1 MTLLKTPHRAPQ
13 SLQNGLAS
21 AATPPF
27 HRLPVRRGPFNCLA
41 LLSCERER
49 AVGVENGAVVARL
62 DGEIREILTNQV
74 TVDAMVEPLLSGK
87 ERTQGKIDRLLRDL
101 GGLIEELATLEGT
114 VHWFAK
120 LGRFPYKPLYPEG
133 LQGGDLVNLREKL
146 LSNDPGGPRRG
157 EAMQVV
163 S

>member
-1 MTLLKTPHRAPQ
+1 MSVLKTPHRAPQ

-27 HRLPVRRGPFNCLA
+27 HKVPVRRGPFNYLA

-49 AVGVENGAVVARL
+49 AVGVENGEAVGRV
-62 DGEIREILTNQV
+62 DGEIREILSGQATIG
-74 TVDAMVEPLLSGK
+74 AMVEPLLSGK
-87 ERTQGKIDRLLRDL
+87 ERTQGKIDRLLRDP

-133 LQGGDLVNLREKL
+133 LQGGDLVNLNAWCEF
-146 LSNDPGGPRRG
+146 
-157 EAMQVV
+157 
-163 S
+163 

>member
-1 MTLLKTPHRAPQ
+1 V
-13 SLQNGLAS
+13 S
-21 AATPPF
+21 
-27 HRLPVRRGPFNCLA
+27 
-41 LLSCERER
+41 ER
-49 AVGVENGAVVARL
+49 AVRIENGEVVARL

-87 ERTQGKIDRLLRDL
+87 ERTRGKIDRLLRDL

-120 LGRFPYKPLYPEG
+120 LGRSPYEPLYPEG
-133 LQGGDLVNLREKL
+133 LQGEDLVNLREKL
-146 LSNDPGGPRRG
+146 LSNDPGGHRRG
-157 EAMQVV
+157 GAMQVV

>member
-1 MTLLKTPHRAPQ
+1 
-13 SLQNGLAS
+13 
-21 AATPPF
+21 
-27 HRLPVRRGPFNCLA
+27 VRRGPFNCLA

-49 AVGVENGAVVARL
+49 AVGVENG
-62 DGEIREILTNQV
+62 EIREILANQV
-74 TVDAMVEPLLSGK
+74 TVDTMVEPLLSGK
-87 ERTQGKIDRLLRDL
+87 ERTQGKVDRLLRDL

-114 VHWFAK
+114 VHWFRK
-120 LGRFPYKPLYPEG
+120 RGRFPYKPLYPEG

-157 EAMQVV
+157 GAMQVV

>member
-27 HRLPVRRGPFNCLA
+27 HKVPVRRGPFNYLA

-49 AVGVENGAVVARL
+49 AVGLENGEVVARL
-62 DGEIREILTNQV
+62 DGEIREILANQV
-74 TVDAMVEPLLSGK
+74 TVDAMVEPLHSGK
-87 ERTQGKIDRLLRDL
+87 ERTRGKIDRLLRDL

-120 LGRFPYKPLYPEG
+120 LGRSPYRPLYPEG
-133 LQGGDLVNLREKL
+133 LQGGDLVSLREKL
-146 LSNDPGGPRRG
+146 LSNHLLD
-157 EAMQVV
+157 
-163 S
+163 

>member
-1 MTLLKTPHRAPQ
+1 MTLQKTPHRAPQ

-27 HRLPVRRGPFNCLA
+27 HKLPVRRDPFNCLA

-49 AVGVENGAVVARL
+49 AVRVENGEMVARL

-74 TVDAMVEPLLSGK
+74 YLPAMVEPLLSGK

-120 LGRFPYKPLYPEG
+120 LGRSPYKPIYPEG

-146 LSNDPGGPRRG
+146 LSNDLLD
-157 EAMQVV
+157 
-163 S
+163 

>member
-1 MTLLKTPHRAPQ
+1 MTQRARSNTP
-13 SLQNGLAS
+13 NGVVRKPVRESTIAM
-21 AATPPF
+21 ATPPF
-27 HRLPVRRGPFNCLA
+27 HKVPVRRGPFNYLA

-49 AVGVENGAVVARL
+49 AVGVENGEVVARL

-74 TVDAMVEPLLSGK
+74 YLPAMVEPLLSGK
-87 ERTQGKIDRLLRDL
+87 ERTQGKIDRVLRDL

-120 LGRFPYKPLYPEG
+120 LGRSPYKPIYPEG

-146 LSNDPGGPRRG
+146 LSNDLLD
-157 EAMQVV
+157 
-163 S
+163 

>member
-1 MTLLKTPHRAPQ
+1 MQALPPHR
-13 SLQNGLAS
+13 
-21 AATPPF
+21 F
-27 HRLPVRRGPFNCLA
+27 YRLPVRRGPFNCLA

-49 AVGVENGAVVARL
+49 AVGVENGEVVARL

-120 LGRFPYKPLYPEG
+120 LGRSPYKPLYPEG

-157 EAMQVV
+157 GAMQVV